1 MQRELLLALESVS
14 VQYGGVRALDEVS
27 IALDEGEIVAVMGPN
42 GAGKSTVLKAFFGL
56 APIASGE
63 VRFEGSAFTPV
74 PHEVVARGIAFVPQG
89 RRVFAALT
97 IDENLEVGVF
107 MVRDKKIIK
116 ERKER
121 LFELFPMLK
130 DKRHARSGSLSGG
143 QQQMLAIARGLMTD
157 PKVLLLDEPSLG
169 LSPKVVKEVFELV
182 RKINEERR
190 TAIMVVE
197 HNIRSLLSIA
207 HRAYVLDKGRV
218 IEKDKTPAELSKEG
232 ELARIAL
239 GAH

>member
-1 MQRELLLALESVS
+1 MIPGAKDALNFVDPLAHQSFCDIYGNTIFGHQIRLHIHDFMESRKRPS
-14 VQYGGVRALDEVS
+14 HG
-27 IALDEGEIVAVMGPN
+27 
-42 GAGKSTVLKAFFGL
+42 
-56 APIASGE
+56 
-63 VRFEGSAFTPV
+63 
-74 PHEVVARGIAFVPQG
+74 
-89 RRVFAALT
+89 
-97 IDENLEVGVF
+97 